1 MNKSPLIAVF
11 LLALVSWIG
20 NLWVYEKNQ
29 LPEPVFL
36 SHFIDLPLEGGAS
49 FKLSYLENHRGLHIV
64 DVEVPG
70 LPYASVN
77 FLNKN
82 RYAYQNYQSVLIS
95 LEQQIQ
101 ETDPSAAPLHIK
113 QVRAWLSDGSSRMLD
128 IGDVTLTPQTKNT
141 ADHSLFEFSSGGTS
155 NQNVGYTLVTTKED
169 LILTGVESPY
179 PDASSPRMKLYL
191 DALSLEQEPGYRTSL
206 QSGDRVEVEGLPV
219 EEVSFPIALKK
230 GSYVRFSY
238 RLEDTGTNTP
248 EHKAA
253 EKYNRIEG
261 AVRVKAQASDGFKD
275 DMAGFIRYESDLSAS
290 DIRKIVQT
298 RRELP

>member
-1 MNKSPLIAVF
+1 MKKNPLIAVF

-36 SHFIDLPLEGGAS
+36 SHFIDLPLEKGAS

-64 DVEVPG
+64 DVQVPG

-82 RYAYQNYQSVLIS
+82 RYTYQNYQSVLIS

-101 ETDPSAAPLHIK
+101 ETEPPAAPVQIK
-113 QVRAWLSDGSSRMLD
+113 QVRAWLNDGSSRMLD
-128 IGDVTLTPQTKNT
+128 IGHVTLTPPARTT
-141 ADHSLFEFSSGGTS
+141 ADRSLFESSSGGTS
-155 NQNVGYTLVTTKED
+155 NQNAGYTLKTTKED
-169 LILTGVESPY
+169 LILTGMDNSY
-179 PDASSPRMKLYL
+179 PDDSLPRMKLYL
-191 DALSLEQEPGYRTSL
+191 DTLSLEQEPGYRSSL
-206 QSGDRVEVEGLPV
+206 RSGDMVDVEGLPI
-219 EEVSFPIALKK
+219 EDISFPLAIQK
-230 GSYVRFSY
+230 GNYVRLSY
-238 RLEDTGTNTP
+238 RLEDTGTESP

-253 EKYNRIEG
+253 ETYNRIEK
-261 AVRVKAQASDGFKD
+261 AVRLNAQTSDGFKD
-275 DMAGFIRYESDLSAS
+275 DMTLFINHESDLSAS
-290 DIRKIVQT
+290 SIRTIVQA

>member
-1 MNKSPLIAVF
+1 MKKSPLISVF

-36 SHFIDLPLEGGAS
+36 SHFIDLPLEEGAS

-64 DVEVPG
+64 NVEVPG

-82 RYAYQNYQSVLIS
+82 RYTYQNYQSVLIS
-95 LEQQIQ
+95 LEPLIQ
-101 ETDPSAAPLHIK
+101 ETDPSLAPLHIK

-128 IGDVTLTPQTKNT
+128 IGDVTLTPQAKNT
-141 ADHSLFEFSSGGTS
+141 TDRSLFEFSSGGTS
-155 NQNVGYTLVTTKED
+155 NQNVGYALVTTKED

-179 PDASSPRMKLYL
+179 PNDSFPRMKLYL

-206 QSGDRVEVEGLPV
+206 QSGDRMEAEGLPV
-219 EEVSFPIALKK
+219 EEISFPVAVKK
-230 GSYVRFSY
+230 DSYVRLSY
-238 RLEDTGTNTP
+238 RLEDTGTDTP

-253 EKYNRIEG
+253 EKYNRIEE

-275 DMAGFIRYESDLSAS
+275 DMAGSIRYESDLSAS
-290 DIRKIVQT
+290 NIRKIVQT